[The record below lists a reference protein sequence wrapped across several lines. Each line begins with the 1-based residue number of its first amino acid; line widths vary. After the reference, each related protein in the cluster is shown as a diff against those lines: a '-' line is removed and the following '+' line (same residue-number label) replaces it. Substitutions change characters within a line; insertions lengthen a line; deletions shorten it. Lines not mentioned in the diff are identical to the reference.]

1 MISVV
6 KAIATVQP
14 GGLVEVRSNELQ
26 EGSIVEVIVLVQS
39 SEEPKKKKF
48 TDFIGAAKGSFS
60 SVAEIDAYIREER
73 DSWDD

>member
-26 EGSIVEVIVLVQS
+26 EGSIVEVIVLVQP

-60 SVAEIDAYIREER
+60 NAAEVDAYIREER